1 MEDKRKMP
9 VFASSKGEFA
19 ERMTTFMSS
28 FVRPVGMLLVIS
40 FISGECFCSIE
51 CKSPHKLSMYLF
63 YPLILHPL
71 LIISELA
78 RNYPLVIRKLSYT
91 KSKKDEDF
99 LVFLLLFYY
108 LCIAIRLRHK
118 TAEAERDQTKI
129 VKLHVK
135 GRPTGADK
143 SPRADGQKS
152 QTGGQNSQAGGKNS
166 TCTVEKCPVSLP
178 SDSQFDAQPST
189 PPFLR

>member
-1 MEDKRKMP
+1 MKNLQKRVQKFDFCRILSRRIKGKMHFSLNLLLQNLEDKRKMP

-71 LIISELA
+71 LIISELE
-78 RNYPLVIRKLSYT
+78 RNYPLIIRQLSYT
-91 KSKKDEDF
+91 KSKNREI
-99 LVFLLLFYY
+99 FLLF
-108 LCIAIRLRHK
+108 CHFFIIFA
-118 TAEAERDQTKI
+118 
-129 VKLHVK
+129 
-135 GRPTGADK
+135 
-143 SPRADGQKS
+143 
-152 QTGGQNSQAGGKNS
+152 
-166 TCTVEKCPVSLP
+166 
-178 SDSQFDAQPST
+178 
-189 PPFLR
+189 